1 MSQYFEDIELGTEEL
16 YGSFTFTEEH
26 IIRFASAYDPQ
37 AFHLDH
43 EAAKASH
50 FGALCASGWHTA
62 SIWMKLYVQ
71 HHQKQQQLARQR
83 GEPAAELGPGLG
95 FKNLKW
101 IKPVYVGDRLSYGS
115 KITAKRVS
123 EHRPRWG
130 VVSTDNWAVNQN
142 GVTVFEFSATVLRE
156 RRP

>member
-1 MSQYFEDIELGTEEL
+1 MSVYYEDIEIGTEEL
-16 YGSFTFTEEH
+16 YGSFTFIEEH
-26 IIRFASAYDPQ
+26 IIRFATTFDPQ
-37 AFHLDH
+37 SFHLDH

-62 SIWMKLYVQ
+62 SIWMKLYVEY
-71 HHQKQQQLARQR
+71 HQKQQVAAQQR
-83 GEPAAELGPGLG
+83 GEATAELGPGLG

-130 VVSTDNWAVNQN
+130 VVSSDNWAVNQN

>member
-1 MSQYFEDIELGTEEL
+1 MSVYYEDIEIGTEEL
-16 YGSFTFTEEH
+16 YGSFTFSEEH
-26 IIRFASAYDPQ
+26 IIRFATTFDPQ
-37 AFHLDH
+37 SFHLDH

-62 SIWMKLYVQ
+62 SIWMKLYVEY
-71 HHQKQQQLARQR
+71 HQKQQVAAQQR
-83 GEPAAELGPGLG
+83 GEATAELGPGLG

-115 KITAKRVS
+115 KIRAKRVS

-130 VVSTDNWAVNQN
+130 VVSSDNWAVNQN